1 MSNPLPKL
9 LAYFAGF
16 ATLLMSSSLVR
27 AQDFSVGANFTTQT
41 RADGI
46 FEEPPDT
53 MGAAGPND
61 FVAFVN
67 NGFVIYNKD
76 GSLVSRVSETS
87 FWAAALGL
95 DPGNLSDPRILYDP
109 VSQRWFTSMITIDQT
124 TNNKILIARSNTADP
139 TQGFKGVAYTTTNN
153 LFADFPTLGLDAN
166 GVYVGTNNF
175 TAANAFTSEV
185 MYNIPKVDLLADTP
199 SLARLTK
206 FDSLSIGTFG
216 DTLQPAVS
224 YGPKAPTDPE
234 PIVAV
239 SDSNFNRYIYSRL
252 NGTSASGA
260 TIGGATVKSVQ
271 STSTPNSS
279 AQPGSSTTVDNGERN
294 FSSSLVQ
301 EGNFLYSVMGTRVS
315 GRTAARWT
323 ITNATTFVIVQQGT
337 ISSSSLSYFY
347 PSIAVNTSGDVVI
360 GFSGSNS
367 STFASTYAVVGSSAG
382 GVPGGTLTFG
392 APVQTKAGVDF
403 YDGDR
408 WGDYSATTVDP
419 ADPGIFWTHQEY
431 SGSRSGSGT
440 NWNWATQATEIIPN
454 KNGERRWSSANGG
467 DFATAGN
474 YFANTAPAATDH
486 VIFSRASTS
495 YTVSFTGAAS
505 SNRASVRQGNVT
517 WDLSSGSYNL
527 TNASP
532 ATPSLSVAE
541 FQGTASL
548 TLSGG
553 NLTSLH
559 ALIGGAA
566 GGNGSV
572 NLAAGANWT
581 NGGDLIIADQG
592 TAALNLPAQSTVY
605 VGGNLSIG
613 ALGTLNL
620 TGGKLRLSGYSR
632 SGTLNYSAGT
642 VQLAGDRQIGVD
654 ATVQDLFGSS
664 AAIDAGKSLIVEG
677 NALVS
682 PGAGLTMS
690 GGTFAAQSLSL
701 PAGAGI
707 MGTQASQIMAP
718 VVAQAGSAIDVVAG
732 ELAIGDSTS
741 ATGFYGN
748 GTIHV
753 LQDKL
758 TLADADDAILD
769 ASARV
774 ALGSGASPGTLAAAN
789 GLTLNAGGTISGL
802 GTIDTPNDPGK
813 PITNRGSIAG
823 QSLAAPITL
832 SGYVQGTGAF
842 DNVDFAGT
850 FAPGPSP
857 IGLQLGS
864 AQYDGTLNLE
874 VGGMTA
880 GTDYDQLN
888 HSLGD
893 GLVRLG
899 GALDIALMGGFIPQ
913 AGEAFDLITA
923 TGGVTGTFAS
933 TLLPALPNNL
943 LWNLTYGP
951 NDVVLAVSAKP
962 PTLPGDYNND
972 GIVDAAD
979 YTVWRDMLGQTG
991 SGLAADGDGNGIV
1004 DANDYDVWK
1013 MHFGETALSAGAG
1026 GGSHV
1031 AVPEPSTLALF
1042 TFAATVTAAGFCGS
1056 AERFGRL
1063 WRVVA
1068 SLMGDQT
1075 VAN

>member
-1 MSNPLPKL
+1 MSNQFPKLLVFLTGLTALLMSNP
-9 LAYFAGF
+9 
-16 ATLLMSSSLVR
+16 SVR
-27 AQDFSVGANFTTQT
+27 AQNFSVGANFTTQT

-53 MGAAGPND
+53 MGAAGPNH
-61 FVAFVN
+61 FVTFVN

-76 GSLVSRVSETS
+76 GSLVSRTSETS
-87 FWAAALGL
+87 FWAAALGF

-109 VSQRWFTSMITIDQT
+109 ASQRWFTSMITIDQT

-166 GVYVGTNNF
+166 GVYVSTNNF
-175 TAANAFTSEV
+175 TAANAFTSEG
-185 MYNIPKVDLLADTP
+185 MYSVPKADLLADTP
-199 SLARLTK
+199 SLARLNK
-206 FDSLSIGTFG
+206 FDSLSVGTFG
-216 DTLQPAVS
+216 DTLQPAVNF
-224 YGPKAPTDPE
+224 GPKAPTDPE

-239 SDSNFNRYIYSRL
+239 SATNFNRYIYSRL
-252 NGTSASGA
+252 NGTSTSGA

-271 STSTPNSS
+271 STSTPNPS
-279 AQPGSSTTVDNGERN
+279 AQPGSNNTVDNGERN
-294 FSSSLVQ
+294 FSSSPVQ
-301 EGNFLYSVMGTRVS
+301 VGNFLYSVMATRVS

-323 ITNATTFVIVQQGT
+323 ITNATTFAIVQQGT

-367 STFASTYAVVGSSAG
+367 STFASTYAIVGTSAG

-392 APVQTKAGVDF
+392 SPVQTKAGVDF
-403 YDGDR
+403 YDGAR

-431 SGSRSGSGT
+431 TGARTVSGT
-440 NWNWATQATEIIPN
+440 NWNWATQATEIIPT
-454 KNGERRWSSANGG
+454 KSGERRWSNTGGG
-467 DFATAGN
+467 DFATAAN
-474 YFANTAPAATDH
+474 YFTSTGPAAADH

-495 YTVSFTGAAS
+495 YTASFTGAVT

-517 WDLSSGSYNL
+517 WDLSGGSYNL

-581 NGGDLIIADQG
+581 NGGNLIVASQG
-592 TAALNLPAQSTVY
+592 AAALTAPAQTTVY

-620 TGGKLRLSGYSR
+620 TGGKLRLNGYSR

-642 VQLAGDRQIGVD
+642 VQLAGDRQIGTD
-654 ATVQDLFGSS
+654 ATVQDFFGSS

-677 NALVS
+677 SASVS
-682 PGAGLTMS
+682 SCGSLTMS
-690 GGTFAAQSLSL
+690 GGTLAAQSLSL
-701 PAGAGI
+701 SAGASI
-707 MGTQASQIMAP
+707 IGTQPSQVMAP
-718 VVAQAGSAIDVVAG
+718 VAAQAGSAIDVAAG

-741 ATGFYGN
+741 TSGFYDN
-748 GTIHV
+748 GAIHV
-753 LQDKL
+753 LQEKL
-758 TLADADDAILD
+758 TLGDADDAVLD
-769 ASARV
+769 AAAQV
-774 ALGSGASPGTLAAAN
+774 TLGSGASPGTLAAAN
-789 GLTLNAGGTISGL
+789 GLTLNAGGMISGL

-813 PITNRGSIAG
+813 PITNHGSIAG

-832 SGYVQGTGAF
+832 PGFVQGAGGF
-842 DNVDFAGT
+842 NNVDFTGT

-864 AQYDGTLNLE
+864 ALYDGTLNLE
-874 VGGMTA
+874 VGGTTA
-880 GTDYDQLN
+880 GTDYDQLS

-893 GLVRLG
+893 GLARLG
-899 GALDIALMGGFIPQ
+899 GTLDVALIAGFMPQ

-923 TGGVTGTFAS
+923 TGGITGTFAS
-933 TLLPALPNNL
+933 TILPVLPGNL
-943 LWNLTYGP
+943 LWNLTYGA
-951 NDVVLAVSAKP
+951 NDVILAVSAVP
-962 PTLPGDYNND
+962 ITIPGDYNND

-979 YTVWRDMLGQTG
+979 YTIWRDTLGQTG
-991 SGLAADGDGNGIV
+991 SGLAADGDGSGTV
-1004 DANDYDVWK
+1004 DQADYDVWVA
-1013 MHFGETALSAGAG
+1013 HFGEQTATGSAA
-1026 GGSHV
+1026 
-1031 AVPEPSTLALF
+1031 AVPEPSSIVLWVVGSLF
-1042 TFAATVTAAGFCGS
+1042 LS
-1056 AERFGRL
+1056 ASRRHFQ
-1063 WRVVA
+1063 WR
-1068 SLMGDQT
+1068 
-1075 VAN
+1075 